1 MIRLFAI
8 VFKELHLLLRDPG
21 GLLLLFVLPSIFILV
36 LSVALQGAFSSMEND
51 EKLDIL
57 IVNLD
62 PGDFGAGLVESVD
75 TNGHFR
81 TVTSLD
87 GNPLTRERA
96 IEEVTA
102 GSFQLA
108 MIIPAKSEEALL
120 YEEDAVVELIIDPIL
135 SRQFTNA
142 LTGAVRSFIHYSLLA
157 RYMAE
162 SNAKSEVI
170 DELAGSLEQLGHM
183 FKAPRSEPDS
193 GVDGPD
199 FWPAFETDFP
209 LELQPKYAIQ
219 KRGLQVESNRVT
231 EIADDPSPNTV
242 QQNVPGWTI
251 FALFWIAQILALNIL
266 QERLSG
272 AYTRIMVSP
281 TGLLTFVLG
290 KTIPFMLINLVQA
303 VFMFA
308 LGVFVLPRLGCPDL
322 IISNIPGL
330 ALVTIAISLVAVG
343 FGLFMASFSE
353 TEFLAASIS
362 ASVLIIMSAVG
373 GIMVPKFV
381 MPEFMRDMSLF
392 VPHGWALDAYL
403 DILVRNKGTAEV
415 LPEIGILLLFAAL
428 FFGVA
433 IVRMARQDRS

>member
-36 LSVALQGAFSSMEND
+36 LSVALQGAFSSTDND

-62 PGDFGAGLVESVD
+62 PGDFGVRLVESVG

-81 TVTSLD
+81 AVTLLD
-87 GNPLTRERA
+87 GNPPTRERA

-108 MIIPAKSEEALL
+108 MIIPVKSEEALL

-142 LTGAVRSFIHYSLLA
+142 LAGAVNSFIHYSLLA

-183 FKAPRSEPDS
+183 FKAPHSEPDS
-193 GVDGPD
+193 GVDDPD

-219 KRGLQVESNRVT
+219 KRGLQVESKRVT
-231 EIADDPSPNTV
+231 EIADDPSPNAV

-281 TGLLTFVLG
+281 AGLLTFVLG

-308 LGVFVLPRLGCPDL
+308 LGVFVLPALGCPDL
-322 IISNIPGL
+322 ILSNIPGL
-330 ALVTIAISLVAVG
+330 ALVTIAISLVAIG
-343 FGLFMASFSE
+343 FGLFMASFSR

-381 MPEFMRDMSLF
+381 MPQFMRDMSLF